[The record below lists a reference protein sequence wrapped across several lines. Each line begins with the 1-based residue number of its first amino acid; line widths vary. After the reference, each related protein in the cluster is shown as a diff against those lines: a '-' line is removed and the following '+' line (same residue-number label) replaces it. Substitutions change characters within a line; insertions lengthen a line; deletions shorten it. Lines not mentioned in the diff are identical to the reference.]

1 MAARYIGLDLA
12 WSPRHDSGLA
22 VLEPGRAGRLRVV
35 ALELHRPL
43 ADIVARIDALAG
55 EPTILMVDAPLV
67 VHNDSGKR
75 ECEREVDRRFA
86 RFAAGTHAG
95 NRTLLGKVNGGIP
108 RGEELGRALE
118 SLGFPWPPAA
128 LPIPGSKRG
137 RFGYECYPHP
147 AHVVLFGLDRTF
159 AYKHRAH
166 RTWPALQREYR
177 RCLDAMRTQL
187 RPRIT
192 WSVALEASLAPEGR
206 IGVAYKRGEDQMDAL
221 FCAWLAAHA
230 HAGGME
236 LVGEVAN
243 GAIAVPREVQGA
255 KRSRTQSRPRRV

>member
-1 MAARYIGLDLA
+1 VNARYIGLDLA

-22 VLEPGRAGRLRVV
+22 VLEPGRAGRLAVV

-43 ADIVARIDALAG
+43 VDIVERIAMFAG

-67 VHNDSGKR
+67 VRNDSGKR

-108 RGEELGRALE
+108 RGEELGRALKA
-118 SLGFPWPPAA
+118 LRFPWPPAS
-128 LPIPGSKRG
+128 LPSPGSESG
-137 RFGYECYPHP
+137 RFWYECYPHP
-147 AHVVLFGLDRTF
+147 AHVVMFGLDRTF

-166 RTWPALQREYR
+166 RTWPFLQAEYR
-177 RCLDAMRTQL
+177 RCLEAMRTQL
-187 RPRIT
+187 RPRIR
-192 WSVALEASLAPEGR
+192 WSAALEARLAPEGR

-230 HAGGME
+230 HAGGMQ
-236 LVGEVAN
+236 LLGKPRV
-243 GAIAVPREVQGA
+243 GAIAVPHEAQGA

>member
-1 MAARYIGLDLA
+1 MSARYIGLDLA

-22 VLEPGRAGRLRVV
+22 VLEPRRAGRLAVV

-43 ADIVARIDALAG
+43 ADIVERIATFAG

-67 VHNDSGKR
+67 VRNAAGKR

-108 RGEELGRALE
+108 RGEELGRALGR
-118 SLGFPWPPAA
+118 LGYPWPPAA
-128 LPIPGSKRG
+128 LPRRGSARG
-137 RFGYECYPHP
+137 HFWYECYPHP
-147 AHVVLFGLDRTF
+147 AHVVLFGLERTF
-159 AYKHRAH
+159 AYKHRSH
-166 RTWPALQREYR
+166 RTWPFLQGEYR
-177 RCLDAMRTQL
+177 RCLEAMRTGL

-192 WSVALEASLAPEGR
+192 WSARLEARLAPEGR

-230 HAGGME
+230 HAGGMH
-236 LVGEVAN
+236 LLGEPGD

-255 KRSRTQSRPRRV
+255 RRSRTHSRVPRV